1 MMLVDDPYDK
11 QLIENCHPS
20 HWTNPRPSGK
30 YNLVVV
36 GAGTAGLVS
45 AGIAAALG
53 AKVALIERNLM
64 GGDCLNVGCVPS
76 KGVIRASRAVYDIR
90 NGPAFGAQFPGEPK
104 MGFSKAMERMRKLRA
119 EISFHDSAERF
130 RGFGVDVYI
139 GQGRFVGPSAMEVAG
154 KRLEFNRAVIA
165 TGGRAA
171 ELPVPGLA
179 EAGYLTN
186 ETVFTLTELPRRI
199 AVIGAGPIGCELA
212 LSFARFGSEVY
223 LIEALHGIMPNEEPD
238 ASEIV
243 RQSMTNR
250 DGVKLL
256 CCGKEL
262 KVSMAEAG
270 KRLSVDSHDGHYEL
284 IVDEVLVAGG
294 RKPNLEGLGL
304 DEAGV
309 QYSTQGLSV
318 DNRLRTSNAKIYAAG
333 DVCSR
338 YKFTHAADAMARIVI
353 ANALF
358 FARRKVTDLVIPWCT
373 YTDPEI
379 AHVGHYEKDAREAG
393 FDVATITESL
403 NDVDRAILDGEDE
416 GFARVHYDKK
426 TGRILGGTL
435 VARHA
440 GEMISE
446 LTLAIVAKQKIGI
459 LSSTIHPYPTQAE
472 VLRKVGDAFT
482 RTKLTPMMK
491 KLFEKWLAWSR

>member
-1 MMLVDDPYDK
+1 MRVDNPHDMR
-11 QLIENCHPS
+11 LIENCHPFNWS
-20 HWTNPRPSGK
+20 NPTPSGK

-36 GAGTAGLVS
+36 GGGTAGLVT
-45 AGIAAALG
+45 AGIAATLG

-76 KGVIRASRAVYDIR
+76 KAVIRAARAAYDAR
-90 NGPAFGAQFPGEPK
+90 NGKAFGVHLACEPK
-104 MGFSKAMERMRKLRA
+104 VAFGTAMERMRKLRA
-119 EISFHDSAERF
+119 EISFHDSVERF
-130 RGFGVDVYI
+130 RELGADVYI
-139 GQGRFVGPSAMEVAG
+139 GWGHFVGPTAIEVEG
-154 KRLEFNRAVIA
+154 RRLEFSRAVIA
-165 TGGRAA
+165 AGGRPA
-171 ELPVPGLA
+171 ELPVAGLA

-212 LSFARFGSEVY
+212 QAFARLGSEVY
-223 LIEALHGIMPNEEPD
+223 LIEALHGVLPNEDPD
-238 ASEIV
+238 AAEIA
-243 RQSMTNR
+243 RKSMIDR

-262 KVSMAEAG
+262 KVSKTQQG
-270 KRLSVDSHDGHYEL
+270 KRLSVDSHGGHYDI
-284 IVDEVLVAGG
+284 IVDQLLVAGG
-294 RKPNLEGLGL
+294 RKPNIEHLGL

-309 QYSTQGLSV
+309 EYTAQGITV
-318 DNRLRTSNAKIYAAG
+318 DDRLRTTNSKIYAAG
-333 DVCSR
+333 DICSR
-338 YKFTHAADAMARIVI
+338 YKFTHAADAMARIVV

-358 FARRKVTDLVIPWCT
+358 FARRKVADLIIPWCT

-379 AHVGHYEKDAREAG
+379 AHVGYYEKDARAAG
-393 FDVATITESL
+393 FEVATITESL
-403 NDVDRAILDGEDE
+403 NDVDRAVLDGEQE

-446 LTLAIVAKQKIGI
+446 LTLAMAAGQRMGV

-472 VLRKVGDAFT
+472 ALRKVGDAYT
-482 RTKLTPMMK
+482 RTKLTPMIK
-491 KLFEKWLAWSR
+491 KLSEKWLAWTR

>member
-1 MMLVDDPYDK
+1 
-11 QLIENCHPS
+11 
-20 HWTNPRPSGK
+20 
-30 YNLVVV
+30 
-36 GAGTAGLVS
+36 
-45 AGIAAALG
+45 
-53 AKVALIERNLM
+53 
-64 GGDCLNVGCVPS
+64 
-76 KGVIRASRAVYDIR
+76 
-90 NGPAFGAQFPGEPK
+90 
-104 MGFSKAMERMRKLRA
+104 
-119 EISFHDSAERF
+119 
-130 RGFGVDVYI
+130 
-139 GQGRFVGPSAMEVAG
+139 
-154 KRLEFNRAVIA
+154 
-165 TGGRAA
+165 
-171 ELPVPGLA
+171 
-179 EAGYLTN
+179 
-186 ETVFTLTELPRRI
+186 
-199 AVIGAGPIGCELA
+199 
-212 LSFARFGSEVY
+212 
-223 LIEALHGIMPNEEPD
+223 MPNEEPD

-243 RQSMTNR
+243 RQSMINR

-262 KVSMAEAG
+262 KVSKAEAG
-270 KRLSVDSHDGHYEL
+270 KRLSVDSHDGHYNI

-309 QYSTQGLSV
+309 QYSTQGVSV

-379 AHVGHYEKDAREAG
+379 AHVGYYEKAARGAG

-403 NDVDRAILDGEDE
+403 NDVDRAILDGENE

-472 VLRKVGDAFT
+472 ILRKVGDAFT